1 MPPSFCF
8 VFLSG
13 YYILVQ
19 FSVTIVFFM
28 VTSLIW
34 TVCFTWILILMF
46 TEFFVFPMC
55 VTIYMP
61 SSKICYFCIL
71 FDLPGGWWCSL
82 IFFSFL
88 LYEASWP
95 EYGSKEYVYVVL
107 NHSFFLFFQRI
118 PLDFLKAE
126 KFREAADNYI
136 RPLLAKVLYFLI
148 HLVDILFSA
157 PDLCV
162 SLIFHLG
169 SSITILRSFSAIWSP
184 WKGLYKL
191 LLRSYV
197 MLVTVLPLSASP
209 D

>member
-1 MPPSFCF
+1 
-8 VFLSG
+8 
-13 YYILVQ
+13 
-19 FSVTIVFFM
+19 
-28 VTSLIW
+28 
-34 TVCFTWILILMF
+34 
-46 TEFFVFPMC
+46 
-55 VTIYMP
+55 MP
-61 SSKICYFCIL
+61 SSKFCYFCIL
-71 FDLPGGWWCSL
+71 FDLPGGWRCSL
-82 IFFSFL
+82 IFFFFPPF
-88 LYEASWP
+88 WD
-95 EYGSKEYVYVVL
+95 VL
-107 NHSFFLFFQRI
+107 TRVWIKRICLCCIEPFFFSFFQRI